1 MRRNPFRIE
10 ENEFD
15 ILRDTTRKPPY
26 VPTQDVV
33 NGMDKEAIDLLKKI
47 GITQGTLTQSI
58 QDSIQVNYDRLS
70 LYGQLQRAMDHWMVG
85 ASMELYADYSTA
97 WSSLH
102 EASVWV
108 TANSDKYENELND
121 MLDRIGIEEKIY
133 DWAFNLG
140 AYGDLFVK
148 PEAGPGMGVIAVN
161 DNEHPINISR
171 ADYKGQLIGFYW
183 TPNSPRAGMTGVDQ
197 GGYNTGDAYRLMPPW
212 DWVHFR
218 LLGAKKKRFHYGE
231 QQQQISSLHM
241 MSGDSTY
248 QMTTRYGTSL
258 LINAL
263 PTYKRLRL
271 AEDSL
276 LMARITRGIIRYIWK
291 LSVDQSS
298 AEAVAALVDQYATM
312 ITRARA
318 IDTDPDNPYYDS
330 RQSPFSSMEDI
341 FVPVWGEVGNLSYD
355 KVGGEADIRWIVDV
369 EQLRNQLAV
378 SLRTPLSLLGG
389 FVDEAT
395 GALGSEAIEELDI
408 RFARNAR
415 RLQRATIEGIYRL
428 CQINLAYMNMDPDP
442 TLYTVHMGETSTAEE
457 EAIRESLDSG
467 VDTID
472 KFINVAENAVGGG
485 KLDKQK
491 LFDYFSRKIL
501 KLEDFHIEDFVMSD
515 SPVMESKEQVARVL
529 AVEEAIKQRIL
540 HRRVSRNHDLN
551 SFVPVQWDTGPAP
564 RWAVGDK
571 LIESMN
577 SEDENPIYVYERGQD
592 EWQRLY
598 GEAEVKEIGESDKE
612 ETEEAVQ

>member
-15 ILRDTTRKPPY
+15 ILRDVTSKPPY

-33 NGMDKEAIDLLKKI
+33 NGLDKDGIDLLKKI
-47 GITQGTLTQSI
+47 GISQGTLTTTI
-58 QDSIQVNYDRLS
+58 QESIQVNYDRLS
-70 LYGQLQRAMDHWMVG
+70 LYGQLQRALDHWMVG
-85 ASMELYADYSTA
+85 ASMELYADVASA
-97 WSSLH
+97 WSPMH
-102 EASVWV
+102 ESSVWI
-108 TANSDKYENELND
+108 TADSDKYENELND
-121 MLDRIGIEEKIY
+121 MLDRIGMEERIY

-140 AYGDLFVK
+140 AFGDLFVR
-148 PEAGPGMGVIAVN
+148 PEAGPGMGIVAVN
-161 DNEHPINISR
+161 DNEHPISVSR

-183 TPNSPRAGMTGVDQ
+183 TPNTPNSVSQ
-197 GGYNTGDAYRLMPPW
+197 GQGYHENDAYKLMPPW

-218 LLGAKKKRFHYGE
+218 LLGAKKKRFSAYENQKEVRSMNIITGE
-231 QQQQISSLHM
+231 
-241 MSGDSTY
+241 STY
-248 QMTTRYGTSL
+248 QLTTRYGTSL

-291 LSVDQSS
+291 LAVNQSS

-330 RQSPFSSMEDI
+330 RQNPFSVMEDI
-341 FVPVWGEVGNLSYD
+341 FVPVWGDVGDLAYE

-378 SLRTPLSLLGG
+378 SLRTPMSLLGG
-389 FVDEAT
+389 WVNEAT
-395 GALGSEAIEELDI
+395 GALGSEALEALDI

-415 RLQRATIEGIYRL
+415 RLQRALTEGIYRM
-428 CQINLAYMNMDPDP
+428 CQINLAYMNLDPDP
-442 TLYTVHMGETSTAEE
+442 TLFTVHMGETSTAEE
-457 EAIRESLDSG
+457 EAMRESLDAG

-472 KFINVAENAVGGG
+472 KFISVAENAVGEGE
-485 KLDKQK
+485 LDKQK
-491 LFDYFSRKIL
+491 MFDYLSRKIL
-501 KLEDFHIEDFVMSD
+501 RLEDFHIEDFVR
-515 SPVMESKEQVARVL
+515 SPDKMVGEKAKAAL
-529 AVEEAIKQRIL
+529 ALEEAFQKRLLNRRI
-540 HRRVSRNHDLN
+540 SRNHDLS
-551 SFVPVQWDTGPAP
+551 SFVPVQWETGPAP

-571 LIESMN
+571 LVELKL
-577 SEDENPIYVYERGQD
+577 DEGKEEERVVAVYEHGQQ
-592 EWQRLY
+592 EWERLY
-598 GEAEVKEIGESDKE
+598 GETQIREVTDE
-612 ETEEAVQ
+612 EVE

>member
-1 MRRNPFRIE
+1 MKMNPFRID

-26 VPTQDVV
+26 VPAQDVMG
-33 NGMDKEAIDLLKKI
+33 GMDKDAIDLLKKI
-47 GITQGTLTQSI
+47 GVTQGSLTQTI

-70 LYGQLQRAMDHWMVG
+70 LYGQLQRALDHWMVG

-97 WSSLH
+97 WSSMH

-121 MLDRIGIEEKIY
+121 MLDRIGIEERIY

-148 PEAGPGMGVIAVN
+148 PEAGPGMGIVAVN
-161 DNEHPINISR
+161 DNEHPISVSR

-183 TPNSPRAGMTGVDQ
+183 TPNAPNTCGNTMQ
-197 GGYNTGDAYRLMPPW
+197 GGHEGDAYKLMPPW

-218 LLGAKKKRFHYGE
+218 LLGAKKKRFSAYENQREVRSMNIVTGE
-231 QQQQISSLHM
+231 N
-241 MSGDSTY
+241 TY
-248 QMTTRYGTSL
+248 QLTTRYGTSL

-291 LSVDQSS
+291 LSVNQSS

-312 ITRARA
+312 ITRARS

-330 RQSPFSSMEDI
+330 RQNPFSVMEDI
-341 FVPVWGEVGNLSYD
+341 FVPVWGEVGNLDYH

-389 FVDEAT
+389 FVKEAT
-395 GALGSEAIEELDI
+395 GSLGSEAIEELDI

-415 RLQRATIEGIYRL
+415 RLQRAVIEGIYRL
-428 CQINLAYMNMDPDP
+428 CQINLAYMNLDPDP

-472 KFINVAENAVGGG
+472 KFISTAENAVGEGE
-485 KLDKQK
+485 LDKK
-491 LFDYFSRKIL
+491 KMFDYLSRKIL
-501 KLEDFHIEDFVMSD
+501 RLEDFHIEDFVMTQEKL
-515 SPVMESKEQVARVL
+515 VGEAATRAL
-529 AVEEAIKQRIL
+529 ALEEAFKKRL
-540 HRRVSRNHDLN
+540 LNRRVSRNHDLN
-551 SFVPVQWDTGPAP
+551 SFVPIQWDEGPAP

-571 LIESMN
+571 LMELKL
-577 SEDENPIYVYERGQD
+577 DEGTETEKTVNVYERGQQ
-592 EWQRLY
+592 EWERLY
-598 GEAEVKEIGESDKE
+598 GVVSGR
-612 ETEEAVQ
+612 

>member
-1 MRRNPFRIE
+1 MRSNPFRIE

-26 VPTQDVV
+26 VPTQDVI
-33 NGMDKEAIDLLKKI
+33 NGLDKDGIDLLKKI
-47 GITQGTLTQSI
+47 GITQGSLTQTI

-70 LYGQLQRAMDHWMVG
+70 LYGQLQRALDHWMVG
-85 ASMELYADYSTA
+85 ASMELYADYATS
-97 WSSLH
+97 WSAMH

-121 MLDRIGIEEKIY
+121 MLDRIGIEERIY
-133 DWAFNLG
+133 DWAFNVG
-140 AYGDLFVK
+140 AYGDLFVR
-148 PEAGPGMGVIAVN
+148 PEAGPGMGVVAVN
-161 DNEHPINISR
+161 DNEHPMSVSR

-183 TPNSPRAGMTGVDQ
+183 TPNTPNCGGIQSQ
-197 GGYNTGDAYRLMPPW
+197 GQYTGDAFKLMPPW

-218 LLGAKKKRFHYGE
+218 LLGAKKKRFGTYENQREIRSMNIVTGE
-231 QQQQISSLHM
+231 N
-241 MSGDSTY
+241 TY
-248 QMTTRYGTSL
+248 QLTTRYGTSL

-330 RQSPFSSMEDI
+330 RQNPFGSMEDI
-341 FVPVWGEVGNLSYD
+341 FVPVWGDVGNLSYE

-389 FVDEAT
+389 FVKEAT
-395 GALGSEAIEELDI
+395 GSLGSEAIEELDI

-415 RLQRATIEGIYRL
+415 RLQRAIVEGVYRL

-442 TLYTVHMGETSTAEE
+442 TLYNVHMGETSTAEE
-457 EAIRESLDSG
+457 EAVRESLDKG
-467 VDTID
+467 VDTIG
-472 KFINVAENAVGGG
+472 KFIDVAEQAVGEGS
-485 KLDKQK
+485 LDKQK
-491 LFDYFSRKIL
+491 MFDYFSRKIL
-501 KLEDFHIEDFVMSD
+501 RLEDFHIEDFVKEQD
-515 SPVMESKEQVARVL
+515 APVMEGKVAKRAL
-529 AVEEAIKQRIL
+529 AVEEAIQARLLGRRI
-540 HRRVSRNHDLN
+540 SRNTDLC
-551 SFVPVQWDTGPAP
+551 SFVPVQWEDNGKGSQVIAP
-564 RWAVGDK
+564 WYKDSCFAAGR
-571 LIESMN
+571 IQ
-577 SEDENPIYVYERGQD
+577 EN
-592 EWQRLY
+592 WQMTY
-598 GEAEVKEIGESDKE
+598 GEAMVREVEAGDDAE
-612 ETEEAVQ
+612 EEAIQ